1 MYNMHDENILK
12 ILKAEEERQRSTLEM
27 IASENFTSAEVMIVQ
42 VLFLQ
47 TNMRRA
53 IHRKDTMVAVNSLM
67 RQRS

>member
-42 VLFLQ
+42 GSVLTLSL
-47 TNMRRA
+47 
-53 IHRKDTMVAVNSLM
+53 IHI
-67 RQRS
+67 